1 MRRPIGE
8 RLRAPIGD
16 LTFKVGRLVGFGRTH
31 FHVHA
36 VLLDIDLA
44 ISDIDLIEI
53 DSKAMTLWKGGR
65 LPCDKVLVGV
75 LGQENP
81 ARPGLYGFKG
91 YGSGPNECYEVTDAI
106 VLTADASLSGSGSH
120 FKPTEGSPCVA
131 LVGPGGSVW
140 IVGFHLPPKFDQAG
154 GQAPTI
160 GDAGDSAGPLN
171 NVAGDKVLRSDGDA
185 ALILKRGGSSV
196 VQGGPG
202 ATTSWLKETNTISS
216 RAQNVREQADGFQRS
231 RGRIQIGKLAPET
244 IAIDDHFD
252 QVGPSSTRVRVR
264 HGRVDANVR
273 REITVS
279 KVTYSGGALSG
290 TIALR
295 ETYNDDG
302 SWVGEGQKYQFG
314 GKQAD
319 EKALLGNVVTSL
331 LKELIDILK
340 NLKVNT
346 AWGPSA
352 PPVAD
357 ALAKLTELQANYL
370 DSGKITSD
378 YIFLSKTPASP
389 GSVSE

>member
-1 MRRPIGE
+1 
-8 RLRAPIGD
+8 
-16 LTFKVGRLVGFGRTH
+16 
-31 FHVHA
+31 
-36 VLLDIDLA
+36 
-44 ISDIDLIEI
+44 
-53 DSKAMTLWKGGR
+53 MTLWKGRG
-65 LPCDKVLVGV
+65 LPSDKVLVGV
-75 LGQENP
+75 IGQES
-81 ARPGLYGFKG
+81 ATRPGLYGFKG
-91 YGSGPNECYEVTDAI
+91 YGSGPNECYEVADAI

-140 IVGFHLPPKFDQAG
+140 IVGFHLPPKYDEAG
-154 GQAPTI
+154 GAAPTI

-185 ALILKRGGSSV
+185 ALLLKRGGSSV
-196 VQGGPG
+196 IQGGPG

-216 RAQNVREQADGFQRS
+216 RSQNLREQADGFQRS
-231 RGRIQIGKLAPET
+231 RGRIQVGKIAPET

-252 QVGPSSTRVRVR
+252 QVGASATRVRVR
-264 HGRVDANVR
+264 HGKLNRNAR

-279 KVTYSGGALSG
+279 KVTYSGGSLTGS
-290 TIALR
+290 IALR
-295 ETYNDDG
+295 ETYNEDG
-302 SWVGEGQKYQFG
+302 SWVGEGQQYQFG
-314 GKQAD
+314 GTAAD
-319 EKALLGNVVTSL
+319 EKALLGNAVTSL
-331 LKELIDILK
+331 LKELIDLLK

-357 ALAKLTELQANYL
+357 TIAQLSALQAKYV

-378 YIFLSKTPASP
+378 YIFFSKAPSNP